1 MSHEEKVARWLRRIG
16 PQGRR
21 DFGVEIGAFKTPI
34 PGLRPFYVDRFKE
47 FANERCLADY
57 WGDAAALPF
66 RDHSLDYVAS
76 SHVLEHTAN
85 PVAALF
91 EWARVTRHGG
101 LLYMVVP
108 DRRQTF
114 DCRRELTSPEHMME
128 DFARGTSVSDG
139 THISDYLDN
148 LDWARWNPN
157 ATVAENAAKREELR
171 QAYTGAVAAGHE
183 INIHFHVFES
193 SNLIELIQQMNA
205 DPRRTATLEIVDL
218 AEGFPASCPNGF
230 LLVVRVRKPFR
241 ARMAGWLFRC
251 RARGNADAALS
262 AKAVPFAP

>member
-1 MSHEEKVARWLRRIG
+1 MSHEEKVARWLRRG
-16 PQGRR
+16 GSSRRR

-57 WGDAAALPF
+57 WGDAAVLPF

-101 LLYMVVP
+101 ILYMVVP
-108 DRRQTF
+108 DRRHTF
-114 DCRRELTSPEHMME
+114 DHRRALTPPEHMME

-148 LDWARWNPN
+148 LDWARWNPS
-157 ATVAENAAKREELR
+157 ATAAESAAKREELR
-171 QAYTGAVAAGHE
+171 RAYTAAVSAGQE

-193 SNLIELIQQMNA
+193 SNLIELIQRMNA
-205 DPRRTATLEIVDL
+205 CPRRTATLEIVDV
-218 AEGFPASCPNGF
+218 AEGFPTSCPNGF
-230 LLVVRVRKPFR
+230 LLVVRVHKTLRDRFK
-241 ARMAGWLFRC
+241 GWLLRL
-251 RARGNADAALS
+251 RARGEADAALS
-262 AKAVPFAP
+262 PAAAPFEP